1 MLEKQRKMEDENF
14 MKDNEEDFDY
24 KESVQSFAQN
34 DEDNEYQKQIKEKQN
49 LKKDYLD
56 LCTE

>member
-34 DEDNEYQKQIKEKQN
+34 DEDNEY
-49 LKKDYLD
+49 
-56 LCTE
+56 